1 MPQVKANG
9 IEIEYEEFGA
19 SHDPL
24 IVLIAGFGEQMGGV
38 QFPSDFCQDL
48 SRKGLRV
55 VRFDNRDV
63 GLSTHFTASVS
74 ASGVAPY
81 TVVDMSDDVAVLVA
95 ALGVDATHLVGV
107 SMGGYIARWMAIRH
121 PARVRSLSLI
131 TTPCGAKRGT
141 EAAQRFSAPAP
152 QALERM
158 LGKTRAG
165 DREAAVAA
173 YVEALRSYNGPRF
186 SFDETWVRRCGEYS
200 YDRSYDPSGV
210 ARQFAAMVQS
220 PDLLDAQECITCPT
234 VVIQGDA
241 DPLLGMDH
249 AREIASRIS
258 GARLKLIAGMGHEM
272 PRQAWPELFGAVLDV
287 VRRSGRGDPS

>member
-1 MPQVKANG
+1 MPRVNANG

-24 IVLIAGFGEQMGGV
+24 IVLIAGFGEQMGSV
-38 QFPSDFCQDL
+38 EFPSDFCQDL
-48 SRKGLRV
+48 SRNALRV

-63 GLSTHFTASVS
+63 GLSTHCTVSVS
-74 ASGVAPY
+74 ESGVASY
-81 TVVDMSDDVAVLVA
+81 TVVDMSDDVVGLAS
-95 ALGVDATHLVGV
+95 ALGVDATHLIGV
-107 SMGGYIARWMAIRH
+107 SMGGFIARWVAIRH

-131 TTPCGAKRGT
+131 ATPCGAKRGT
-141 EAAQRFSAPAP
+141 EAAQRLSAPAP

-158 LGKTRAG
+158 LGKARAG

-173 YVEALRSYNGPRF
+173 YVQAWRSYNGPRF
-186 SFDETWVRRCGEYS
+186 PFDETWVRRCGEYS

-210 ARQFAAMVQS
+210 ARQFEAMIQS
-220 PDLLDAQECITCPT
+220 PDLLDAQERITCPT

-241 DPLLGMDH
+241 DPLVGVDH

-272 PRQAWPELFGAVLDV
+272 PRQAWPELFGAVLDS
-287 VRRSGRGDPS
+287 VRLGGGGDPS